1 MDNGEAFE
9 SDVKALNDDGDALK
23 KAKAKGEEKALNDD
37 VKVCKGGKE
46 ALKGDANA
54 SNGDGKR

>member
-1 MDNGEAFE
+1 MGDGEA
-9 SDVKALNDDGDALK
+9 LNNDGDALK
-23 KAKAKGEEKALNDD
+23 KAKAKGEEEALNDD

-54 SNGDGKR
+54 LNGDGKR